1 MHKRLLG
8 IAVVMGAALTAVGV
22 PAASPQTQ
30 TFTVNLT
37 ITADCVVG
45 AGSDI
50 NFGSAGYLTANIDAA
65 GSFLVGCT
73 EGTVPDITLNDGA
86 NSASCP
92 GGFARCMKS
101 ATTSDYVGYEL
112 YQDGARTTLWT
123 SADTITSVT
132 GSGSVTG
139 GVPDADQT
147 VDVFG
152 RVPPQSTPTP
162 ASDYTDTV
170 TATVTF

>member
-1 MHKRLLG
+1 MYKRALG
-8 IAVVMGAALTAVGV
+8 IAVALGAALTAVGV
-22 PAASPQTQ
+22 PAATQTQ

-50 NFGSAGYLTANIDAA
+50 NFGSTGYLTANIDAA

-73 EGTVPDITLNDGA
+73 EGTVPDITLNDGL
-86 NSASCP
+86 NSGACP
-92 GGFARCMKS
+92 GGAARCMLS
-101 ATTSDYVGYEL
+101 ATTGDYVNYDL
-112 YQDGARTTLWT
+112 YTDAGRTTQWT
-123 SADTITSVT
+123 SALVVTSVT

-152 RVPPQSTPTP
+152 RVPPQATPTP
-162 ASDYTDTV
+162 AADYTDTV

>member
-1 MHKRLLG
+1 MFKRIVG
-8 IAVVMGAALTAVGV
+8 IAVAMGAMLAAAGV

-30 TFTVNLT
+30 SFTVNLT

-50 NFGSAGYLTANIDAA
+50 NFGAAGYLTANIDAA

-73 EGTVPDITLNDGA
+73 PGTVPDISLNDGLHNGA
-86 NSASCP
+86 CAAS
-92 GGFARCMKS
+92 ARCMLS
-101 ATTSDYVGYEL
+101 ATTGEYVDYEL
-112 YQDGARTTLWT
+112 YTDAGRTTLWT
-123 SADTITSVT
+123 SALVVNPVT
-132 GSGSVTG
+132 GTG
-139 GVPDADQT
+139 AVAAGVPVADQT

-152 RVPPQSTPTP
+152 RVPPQTTPTP
-162 ASDYTDTV
+162 AADYTDTV

>member
-1 MHKRLLG
+1 MYKRVLG
-8 IAVVMGAALTAVGV
+8 IAVAIGAALTAVGV

-73 EGTVPDITLNDGA
+73 TGTVPDISLNDGL
-86 NSASCP
+86 NSASCASS
-92 GGFARCMKS
+92 ARCMLS
-101 ATTSDYVGYEL
+101 ALTGDYVDYEL
-112 YQDGARTTLWT
+112 YTDAGRTTLWT
-123 SADTITSVT
+123 SALVVNSVT
-132 GSGSVTG
+132 GTG
-139 GVPDADQT
+139 AVAAGVPVADQT
-147 VDVFG
+147 VDVYG
-152 RVPPQSTPTP
+152 RVPPQATPQP
-162 ASDYTDTV
+162 AADYTDTV

>member
-1 MHKRLLG
+1 MYKRALG
-8 IAVVMGAALTAVGV
+8 IAVAIGAALTAVGV
-22 PAASPQTQ
+22 PAATQTQ

-50 NFGSAGYLTANIDAA
+50 NFGSTGYLTANIDTA

-73 EGTVPDITLNDGA
+73 EGTVPDISLNDGA
-86 NSASCP
+86 NSPCP
-92 GGFARCMKS
+92 LVGFDRCMKS
-101 ATTSDYVGYEL
+101 ATTNDYVGYHL
-112 YQDGARTTLWT
+112 YTDAGRNTLWT
-123 SADTITSVT
+123 SALVVTPVT

-147 VDVFG
+147 VDVYG
-152 RVPPQSTPTP
+152 RVPPQATPTP
-162 ASDYTDTV
+162 AADYTDTV